1 MPQVLK
7 RMLVLLSTGARHLAW
22 FLNGMLGGDAYEK
35 YTAHHRAVHAGH
47 AGDGTEPREK
57 LMTEREFWRDRT
69 DREERNPQG
78 RCC

>member
-1 MPQVLK
+1 MK
-7 RMLVLLSTGARHLAW
+7 RMLALAGTAGRNLAW

-35 YTAHHRAVHAGH
+35 YTAHHRAVHADRP
-47 AGDGTEPREK
+47 AGDVAA

-69 DREERNPQG
+69 AREEQNPQG

>member
-1 MPQVLK
+1 MK
-7 RMLVLLSTGARHLAW
+7 RMLALAGTAGRNLSW

-35 YTAHHRAVHAGH
+35 YTAHHRAVHAGQP
-47 AGDGTEPREK
+47 AGDVEA